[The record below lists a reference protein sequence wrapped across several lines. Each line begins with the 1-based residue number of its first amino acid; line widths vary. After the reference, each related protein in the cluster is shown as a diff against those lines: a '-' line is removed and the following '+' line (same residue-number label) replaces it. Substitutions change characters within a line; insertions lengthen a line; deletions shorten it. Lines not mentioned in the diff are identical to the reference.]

1 MNPYYAIAQFI
12 ATEIIDVDVKC
23 DYIDGAIEVDVHI
36 RIPIATAIEKTYKE
50 LLESK

>member
-12 ATEIIDVDVKC
+12 ATEIIDVDLSC
-23 DYIDGAIEVDVHI
+23 DYINGAVEIDLKV
-36 RIPIATAIEKTYKE
+36 RIPIATSIEKTCKE